1 MREDGRGE
9 NIWGVFSHTLAL
21 DPLCLGEE
29 YEKPDFIGLNLY
41 QGAPVRAG
49 ENGPETLPF
58 PAGFPRAALGWPITP
73 EALEWGPRFLAERYR
88 LRPPPCPAFPA
99 RRGNLRR
106 AVLCALAEMGFHNR
120 GKHGFFPAK
129 SRKVL
134 AKYMHK

>member
-49 ENGPETLPF
+49 ENGPETLPS
-58 PAGFPRAALGWPITP
+58 
-73 EALEWGPRFLAERYR
+73 
-88 LRPPPCPAFPA
+88 
-99 RRGNLRR
+99 RR
-106 AVLCALAEMGFHNR
+106 ASRGPPWAGPSPRRPWSGGRGF
-120 GKHGFFPAK
+120 
-129 SRKVL
+129 
-134 AKYMHK
+134 